1 MSESALTVILLT
13 SVTAQTP
20 AKLGRVKEA
29 GPRGCMLC
37 DSTYTS
43 SWKSLQGWKTDS
55 WVLGVGGVGK
65 DLTLEGHKEIYGVTG
80 FSVSCSGDCYMTMCQ
95 NS

>member
-1 MSESALTVILLT
+1 MILIT

-29 GPRGCMLC
+29 GPRSCTVC
-37 DSTYTS
+37 DFAYTS
-43 SWKSLQGWKTDS
+43 SWRSLKGWKTDS

-65 DLTLEGHKEIYGVTG
+65 DLTPEGPKEIYGVTG
-80 FSVSCSGDCYMTMCQ
+80 FSVS
-95 NS
+95 